1 MLSTNEIKIKPKST
15 IFYSEILNA
24 LMVNDIAFMYSPKDG
39 VLIIY
44 YQYNEY
50 DVDEHK
56 YVDLA
61 EENVKEILAN
71 ERLTTD
77 MYEFV
82 K

>member
-1 MLSTNEIKIKPKST
+1 MLVINEIKIKVKHPM
-15 IFYSEILNA
+15 FYSEILNA

-44 YQYNEY
+44 YQYNKY

-56 YVDLA
+56 YVDLI
-61 EENVKEILAN
+61 EENVKQILAN
-71 ERLTTD
+71 ERLSTD

>member
-1 MLSTNEIKIKPKST
+1 MLTINEIKIKVKHPM
-15 IFYSEILNA
+15 FYSEILNA
-24 LMVNDIAFMYSPKDG
+24 LMVNDIGFMYSPNDG

-56 YVDLA
+56 YVNLA

-77 MYEFV
+77 MYKFV